1 MLRAGAGTLVTPAL
15 GSVVSRWASAP
26 QHVVHPSLVTET
38 KARPLLFFFFC
49 QVTTGSGAWQWVPA
63 QFPPFCGNC

>member
-38 KARPLLFFFFC
+38 KARPLLFFFF
-49 QVTTGSGAWQWVPA
+49 AK
-63 QFPPFCGNC
+63 

>member
-38 KARPLLFFFFC
+38 KARPLLFFFLPSDHRLGGLA
-49 QVTTGSGAWQWVPA
+49 VGACTVS
-63 QFPPFCGNC
+63 PFLW